1 LVIDLLLKT
10 VIVKTVILNFKGVLC
25 KQYRPWRQKNHFGQ
39 LIEAAQR
46 QPVTVT
52 KQGRPAIVVMST
64 HDFESY
70 QKQAGY
76 RLLDVMSRMQSQA
89 KESGLTEEAL
99 EGLLADES

>member
-1 LVIDLLLKT
+1 MQTIPALEA
-10 VIVKTVILNFKGVLC
+10 
-25 KQYRPWRQKNHFGQ
+25 KNHFGQ

-70 QKQAGY
+70 QKQAGD

-89 KESGLTEEAL
+89 KESGLNEEAL
-99 EGLLADES
+99 EGLLANES

>member
-1 LVIDLLLKT
+1 MQTIPALEA
-10 VIVKTVILNFKGVLC
+10 
-25 KQYRPWRQKNHFGQ
+25 KNHFGQ
-39 LIEAAQR
+39 LIEAAQRQR

-70 QKQAGY
+70 QKQAGD
-76 RLLDVMSRMQSQA
+76 RLLDVMSSMQSQA

>member
-1 LVIDLLLKT
+1 MQTIPALEA
-10 VIVKTVILNFKGVLC
+10 
-25 KQYRPWRQKNHFGQ
+25 KNHFGQ

-46 QPVTVT
+46 QRQPVTVT
-52 KQGRPAIVVMST
+52 KQGRQAIVVMST

-70 QKQAGY
+70 QKQAGD
-76 RLLDVMSRMQSQA
+76 RLLDVMSSMQSQA

>member
-1 LVIDLLLKT
+1 MQTTPALEA
-10 VIVKTVILNFKGVLC
+10 
-25 KQYRPWRQKNHFGQ
+25 KNHFGQ

-70 QKQAGY
+70 QKQAGD
-76 RLLDVMSRMQSQA
+76 RLSDVMSSMQSQA

-99 EGLLADES
+99 ERLLADES

>member
-1 LVIDLLLKT
+1 
-10 VIVKTVILNFKGVLC
+10 
-25 KQYRPWRQKNHFGQ
+25 
-39 LIEAAQR
+39 
-46 QPVTVT
+46 
-52 KQGRPAIVVMST
+52 MST

-76 RLLDVMSRMQSQA
+76 RLLDVMSRMQSQS

>member
-1 LVIDLLLKT
+1 MLKT

-25 KQYRPWRQKNHFGQ
+25 KQYRIPALEAKNHFGQ

-46 QPVTVT
+46 QPVTLT
-52 KQGRPAIVVMST
+52 KQGRPAIVVMSI

-70 QKQAGY
+70 QKQAGH

-89 KESGLTEEAL
+89 KESGMTEEVL

>member
-1 LVIDLLLKT
+1 MQTIPALEA
-10 VIVKTVILNFKGVLC
+10 
-25 KQYRPWRQKNHFGQ
+25 KNHFGQ

-70 QKQAGY
+70 QKQAGDK
-76 RLLDVMSRMQSQA
+76 LLDVMSRMQFQA
-89 KESGLTEEAL
+89 KESTNIPEKVYNLIASLVPLGSIHSIVPLVCL
-99 EGLLADES
+99 